1 MHLAANPMKN
11 SFSRLTKKWRRHFYA
26 VYNILYIRIL
36 NAPCQIVH
44 ANKNINSTSQ
54 YVRMKSNSIDIKY
67 RLP

>member
-26 VYNILYIRIL
+26 VYIRIL